1 MYLKKVIT
9 ALLVASAVLVGGAAE
24 SSAAVPAHSVEKGDS
39 LYRISGIHGV
49 SISNLMKWNSLE
61 STVIYPN
68 QRLVVASGA
77 ENALATVHK
86 VEKGDSLSKISV
98 MYNVSISNL
107 KSWNNL
113 NTTIIQPN
121 QELSVAG
128 NANAAQKAT
137 SAPVAAPK
145 AVAKETPKAAAEPKA
160 VAKETPKAAT
170 APAAAPKAAAKETP
184 KVTQETPSNDAKKE
198 FTVSATAYTANCD
211 GCSGVTKTGIN
222 LKQNPDMKV
231 IAVDPSVIKLGTKV
245 HVEGYGDA
253 IAGDI
258 GGAIKGNKIDVF
270 ISSKDA
276 ATNWGRKDVKV
287 TILD

>member
-9 ALLVASAVLVGGAAE
+9 ALVVASAVLVGGAAE
-24 SSAAVPAHSVEKGDS
+24 SSAAAPAHSVEKGDS
-39 LYRISGIHGV
+39 LYRISGMHGV
-49 SISNLMKWNSLE
+49 SISNLMKWNNLE

-68 QRLVVASGA
+68 QKLLVASEA
-77 ENALATVHK
+77 TKENASATVHK

-137 SAPVAAPK
+137 AAPVAAPK
-145 AVAKETPKAAAEPKA
+145 AVAKETPKAAAAPKA

-170 APAAAPKAAAKETP
+170 APAAEPKETP
-184 KVTQETPSNDAKKE
+184 KATPSNDGEKE

-245 HVEGYGDA
+245 HVEGYGNA